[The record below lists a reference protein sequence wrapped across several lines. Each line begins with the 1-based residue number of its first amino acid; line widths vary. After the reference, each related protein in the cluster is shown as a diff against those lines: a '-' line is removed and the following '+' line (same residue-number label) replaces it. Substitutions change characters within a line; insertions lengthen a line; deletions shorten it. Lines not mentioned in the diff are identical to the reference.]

1 MTGAEFKKLK
11 AFIRLLRSYCHFPDC
26 PNIRYYPLH
35 EPCTHKLDL
44 NTSISWEVANLL
56 QNALSEKSPLQEIF
70 PIVKFAHSVVRNHLS
85 KYQDLYHILSEL
97 LDFLKQTKGGAS

>member
-44 NTSISWEVANLL
+44 NTSISWEVA
-56 QNALSEKSPLQEIF
+56 
-70 PIVKFAHSVVRNHLS
+70 
-85 KYQDLYHILSEL
+85 YQDLYHILSEL